1 MYTWPAST
9 DDGLRR
15 WLAKMGGLTSGK
27 TTRTESFASIRII
40 YRETNG
46 KPSLDLPL
54 VDGLSGAGPALITVD
69 IALDG
74 R

>member
-1 MYTWPAST
+1 
-9 DDGLRR
+9 
-15 WLAKMGGLTSGK
+15 MGGLTSGK